1 MNMLVEWDKAVTDLS
16 KNDKIIAKIIADYP
30 KERMEMKNDTLHTL
44 VRSVV
49 GQQISVRAADA
60 IWNRL
65 DEACNNSITENNLLK
80 LSIEDMRKTGLSN
93 TKSNYI
99 MNIVNANL
107 SELDWED
114 MNDEEVSNELCKI
127 KGIGP
132 WTADM
137 FLIFRLGR
145 TNILPLGDIGLINA
159 INLHYNNEEKLSKEE
174 LMKFKEKWSPWCSI
188 ATWYMWRS
196 LDPVPV
202 EY

>member
-1 MNMLVEWDKAVTDLS
+1 MLAEWDNAVTDLS
-16 KNDKIIAKIIADYP
+16 KNDNIIAKIIADYP

-65 DEACNNSITENNLLK
+65 DEACNNSITENNLLQ
-80 LSIEDMRKTGLSN
+80 LSINDMRKTGLSK

-99 MNIVNANL
+99 INIVNANL
-107 SELDWED
+107 SELDWEH
-114 MNDEEVSNELCKI
+114 MNDEEVSDKLCKI

-145 TNILPLGDIGLINA
+145 TNILPLGDIGLVNA
-159 INLHYNNEEKLSKEE
+159 INLHYNNREKLSKEE
-174 LMKFKEKWSPWCSI
+174 LMEFKGKWNPWCSI

>member
-1 MNMLVEWDKAVTDLS
+1 MNMLTEWDNAVTDLS
-16 KNDKIIAKIIADYP
+16 KNDSIIAKIIANYP

-65 DEACNNSITENNLLK
+65 DEACNNSITGDNLLQ

-99 MNIVNANL
+99 INIVEANL
-107 SELDWED
+107 TGLNWED
-114 MNDEEVSNELCKI
+114 MNDDEVSNELCKI

-145 TNILPLGDIGLINA
+145 TNILPLGDIGLVNA
-159 INLHYNNEEKLSKEE
+159 INLHYNNKDKLSKEE
-174 LMKFKEKWSPWCSI
+174 LMKFKKKWSPWCSI

>member
-1 MNMLVEWDKAVTDLS
+1 MLAEWDKAVTDLS
-16 KNDKIIAKIIADYP
+16 KNDDIIAKIITDYP

-65 DEACNNSITENNLLK
+65 DEACNNSITENNLLE

-145 TNILPLGDIGLINA
+145 TNILPLGDIGLVNA
-159 INLHYNNEEKLSKEE
+159 INLHYNNKEKLSKEE

>member
-1 MNMLVEWDKAVTDLS
+1 MNMLAEWDKAVTDLS
-16 KNDKIIAKIIADYP
+16 KNDDIIAKIITDYP

-65 DEACNNSITENNLLK
+65 DEACNNSITENNLLE

-114 MNDEEVSNELCKI
+114 MSDEEVSNELCKI

-145 TNILPLGDIGLINA
+145 TNVLPLGDIGLVNA
-159 INLHYNNEEKLSKEE
+159 INLHYNNKEKLSKEK

>member
-1 MNMLVEWDKAVTDLS
+1 MNMLAEWDKAVTDLS
-16 KNDKIIAKIIADYP
+16 KSDDIIAKIITDYP

-65 DEACNNSITENNLLK
+65 NEACNNSITEKNLLE

-107 SELDWED
+107 SELDWEN

-145 TNILPLGDIGLINA
+145 ANILPLGDIGLINA
-159 INLHYNNEEKLSKEE
+159 INLHYNNKEKLSKEE

>member
-1 MNMLVEWDKAVTDLS
+1 MLTEWDNAVTDLS
-16 KNDKIIAKIIADYP
+16 KNDSIIAKIIANYP

-65 DEACNNSITENNLLK
+65 DEACNNSITGENLLQ

-99 MNIVNANL
+99 INIVKANL
-107 SELDWED
+107 TDLNWEN
-114 MNDEEVSNELCKI
+114 MNDDEVSNELCKI

-145 TNILPLGDIGLINA
+145 TNILPLGDIGLVNA
-159 INLHYNNEEKLSKEE
+159 INLHYNNKEKLSKEE
-174 LMKFKEKWSPWCSI
+174 LMKFKKKWSPWCSI

>member
-1 MNMLVEWDKAVTDLS
+1 MLGEWDKAVTDLS
-16 KNDKIIAKIIADYP
+16 KSDDIIAKIITDYP

-80 LSIEDMRKTGLSN
+80 LSIEEMRKTGLSN

-159 INLHYNNEEKLSKEE
+159 INLHYNNKEKLSKEE
-174 LMKFKEKWSPWCSI
+174 LIKFKEKWSPWCSI

>member
-1 MNMLVEWDKAVTDLS
+1 MLVEWDKAVTDLS
-16 KNDKIIAKIIADYP
+16 KSDDIIAKIITDYP

-145 TNILPLGDIGLINA
+145 TNILPLGDIGLVNA
-159 INLHYNNEEKLSKEE
+159 INLHYNNKEKLSKEE

>member
-1 MNMLVEWDKAVTDLS
+1 MLAEWDKAVTDLS
-16 KNDKIIAKIIADYP
+16 KNDDIIAKIITDYP

-65 DEACNNSITENNLLK
+65 DEACNNSITEKNLLE

-99 MNIVNANL
+99 INIVNANL

-159 INLHYNNEEKLSKEE
+159 INLHYNNKEKLSKEE

>member
-1 MNMLVEWDKAVTDLS
+1 MLAEWDKAVTDLS
-16 KNDKIIAKIIADYP
+16 KNDGIIAKIITDYP

-65 DEACNNSITENNLLK
+65 DEACNNSITEKNLLE

-99 MNIVNANL
+99 INIVNANL

-145 TNILPLGDIGLINA
+145 TNILPLGVIGLVNA
-159 INLHYNNEEKLSKEE
+159 INLHYNNKEKLSKEE

>member
-1 MNMLVEWDKAVTDLS
+1 MNMLAEWDKAVTDLS
-16 KNDKIIAKIIADYP
+16 KNDDIIGKIITDYP

-65 DEACNNSITENNLLK
+65 DEACNNSITENNLLE

-99 MNIVNANL
+99 INIVNANL
-107 SELDWED
+107 SELEWED
-114 MNDEEVSNELCKI
+114 MSDEEVSNELCKI

-145 TNILPLGDIGLINA
+145 TNVLPLGDIGLVNA
-159 INLHYNNEEKLSKEE
+159 INLHYNNKEKLSKEE

>member
-16 KNDKIIAKIIADYP
+16 KNDNIIAKIITDYP

-65 DEACNNSITENNLLK
+65 DEACNNSITENNLLE

-99 MNIVNANL
+99 INIVNANL

-145 TNILPLGDIGLINA
+145 TNILPLGDIGLVNA
-159 INLHYNNEEKLSKEE
+159 INLYYNNKEKLSKEE

>member
-1 MNMLVEWDKAVTDLS
+1 MLVEWDKAVKDLS
-16 KNDKIIAKIIADYP
+16 ENDEVIAKIIANYP
-30 KERMEMKNDTLHTL
+30 EERMEMKNDTLHTL
-44 VRSVV
+44 VRSIV

-65 DEACNNSITENNLLK
+65 EKACGNSINEKNLLK
-80 LSIEDMRKTGLSN
+80 LSIDDLRETGLSN

-99 MNIVNANL
+99 LNVVDANL
-107 SELDWED
+107 SEINWEN
-114 MNDEEVSNELCKI
+114 MSDEEVTEELCKI

-145 TNILPLGDIGLINA
+145 SNILPLGDIGLVNA
-159 INLHYNNEEKLSKEE
+159 INLHYNDREKLSKEE
-174 LMKFKEKWSPWCSI
+174 LVKFKDKWSPWSSI

>member
-1 MNMLVEWDKAVTDLS
+1 MNMLVEWDKAVADLS
-16 KNDKIIAKIIADYP
+16 KNDNIIAKIITDYP

-99 MNIVNANL
+99 INIVNANL

-114 MNDEEVSNELCKI
+114 MSDQEVSNELCKI

-145 TNILPLGDIGLINA
+145 TNVLPLGDIGLVNA
-159 INLHYNNEEKLSKEE
+159 INLHYNNKEKLSKEE

>member
-1 MNMLVEWDKAVTDLS
+1 MNMLTEWDNAVTDLS
-16 KNDKIIAKIIADYP
+16 KNDSIIAKIIANYP

-65 DEACNNSITENNLLK
+65 DEACNNSITGDNLLQ

-99 MNIVNANL
+99 INIVEANL
-107 SELDWED
+107 TGLNWED
-114 MNDEEVSNELCKI
+114 MNDDEVSNELCKI

-145 TNILPLGDIGLINA
+145 TNILPLGDIGLVNA
-159 INLHYNNEEKLSKEE
+159 INLHYNNKEKLGKEE
-174 LMKFKEKWSPWCSI
+174 LMKFKKKWSPWCSI

>member
-1 MNMLVEWDKAVTDLS
+1 MNMLAEWDKAVTDLS
-16 KNDKIIAKIIADYP
+16 KNDDIIAKIIIDYP

-65 DEACNNSITENNLLK
+65 DEACNNSITENNLLE

-99 MNIVNANL
+99 INIVNANL
-107 SELDWED
+107 SELDWEN

-145 TNILPLGDIGLINA
+145 TNILPLGDIGLVNA
-159 INLHYNNEEKLSKEE
+159 INLHYNNKEKLSKEE